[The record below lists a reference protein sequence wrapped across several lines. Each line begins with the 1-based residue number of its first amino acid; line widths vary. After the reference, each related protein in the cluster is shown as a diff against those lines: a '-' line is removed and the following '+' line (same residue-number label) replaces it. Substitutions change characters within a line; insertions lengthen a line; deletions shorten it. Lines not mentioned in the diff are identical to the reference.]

1 MPSTDL
7 PFLCKLKDEV
17 EDAVEFILQLDSYRK
32 LDGIFSKRSNPK
44 FTKFSYVIA
53 SKENEMLMNILEL
66 IQAELNS
73 NLTIVCLV
81 FDALIIQEKNP
92 EKKAKILECIQ
103 KVS

>member
-1 MPSTDL
+1 
-7 PFLCKLKDEV
+7 
-17 EDAVEFILQLDSYRK
+17 
-32 LDGIFSKRSNPK
+32 
-44 FTKFSYVIA
+44 
-53 SKENEMLMNILEL
+53 MLMNILEL